1 MRAVTFILILIF
13 VAATNA
19 ADPRHSPTCG
29 DRYFVALFGGQG
41 DILRPRTA
49 HSWATFIHAVRTADG
64 ERVVAADTI
73 SWLPATLRVRPLA
86 RDAELG
92 VNLTLEQTLAHTAGG
107 PRSRVAVF
115 GPFEI
120 SPATYQK
127 ALAQKALLESGA
139 VRYHSL
145 GLHGRR
151 ADVMHC
157 VDAVTRMD
165 AGWEAAASPSRWYGQ
180 AGTGQVAR
188 AAVATGIVND
198 SAATHPW
205 VLRELN
211 PVGYRLVPRTIVTRP
226 SAHR

>member
-1 MRAVTFILILIF
+1 VR
-13 VAATNA
+13 AATILLISVTASTA
-19 ADPRHSPTCG
+19 ADPQHTPSVG
-29 DRYFVALFGGQG
+29 DRYFMALFGGQG

-49 HSWATFIHAVRTADG
+49 HTWATFIHVSCTQG
-64 ERVVAADTI
+64 NEQIVAADTI

-92 VNLTLEQTLAHTAGG
+92 VNLTLGQTLSHTAGG

-120 SPATYQK
+120 SFDTYRK
-127 ALAQKALLESGA
+127 ALAQMTLLESGA
-139 VRYHSL
+139 IRYHSL

-165 AGWEAAASPSRWYGQ
+165 TGWEAAASPSRWYGQ
-180 AGTGQVAR
+180 AGTGQMAR
-188 AAVATGIVND
+188 AAVACGIVHD
-198 SAATHPW
+198 STAKHSW
-205 VLRELN
+205 LLREIN
-211 PVGYRLVPRTIVTRP
+211 PDGYRLVPRAIVTQP
-226 SAHR
+226 AAHR

>member
-1 MRAVTFILILIF
+1 M
-13 VAATNA
+13 
-19 ADPRHSPTCG
+19 DG
-29 DRYFVALFGGQG
+29 DRYFVTLFGGQG
-41 DILRPRTA
+41 DVLRPRTA
-49 HSWATFIHAVRTADG
+49 HTWATFIHTTCTPGG

-92 VNLTLEQTLAHTAGG
+92 VNLTLGQTLAHSAGG
-107 PRSRVAVF
+107 PRSRIAVF

-120 SPATYQK
+120 STATYQK

-139 VRYHSL
+139 IRYHSL

-165 AGWEAAASPSRWYGQ
+165 AGWEAAATPSRWFGQ
-180 AGTGQVAR
+180 AGTVQVVR
-188 AAVATGIVND
+188 AAVAIGIVHD
-198 SAATHPW
+198 STVSHSW
-205 VLRELN
+205 LLHQIN
-211 PVGYRLVPRTIVTRP
+211 PDGYRLVPRTIVTHP
-226 SAHR
+226 AAHR